1 MMEKTPYRLSS
12 DLHVYTVACSPLPLV
27 HACESLKSLFFC
39 FLNQAMDTSKKYPVS
54 DRLVL
59 SSQSMFPKSLLG
71 Q

>member
-1 MMEKTPYRLSS
+1 MELSFQQKGR
-12 DLHVYTVACSPLPLV
+12 DEL
-27 HACESLKSLFFC
+27 LFF
-39 FLNQAMDTSKKYPVS
+39 FLNQAMDTSKKYPIS